1 MIESTQG
8 CIPATQSTCGVGIPP
23 DPEDAERKI
32 KEHQAKEKVMSELED
47 PEDRIVNGYEAGSV
61 PWYVGLAEE
70 EGNPL
75 QVVCGGAIINSRY
88 VV

>member
-1 MIESTQG
+1 
-8 CIPATQSTCGVGIPP
+8 
-23 DPEDAERKI
+23 
-32 KEHQAKEKVMSELED
+32 MSELED